1 MDFCKNFLLILMIF
15 EETKYFC
22 IFNIVNKKDK
32 LNHRVNDIE
41 DCISKIDMIIFEINL
56 YGLISFANN
65 GVIINRFKS

>member
-1 MDFCKNFLLILMIF
+1 MIF
-15 EETKYFC
+15 EYTKYFC